1 MAELQHVVAP
11 AGVAAGRSHGQVLTG
26 RGRLV
31 MVSGQIAQ
39 DERAE
44 LAGPGDRAAQ
54 ARQMSENLRRCLAS
68 AGAGLGAAGKL
79 TSFVLDVADLP
90 AVRAARDAVD
100 TAQPPASTAVR
111 RPPCSPPVTCW
122 KWRPGR
128 WPATDHPARA
138 STRHDASA
146 APRKVDTRTQEP
158 LIWTAAGPARIAAG
172 AAPEWGSVLGC
183 CGAEAVSC
191 MGHPGENLHRAGC
204 TGRS

>member
-44 LAGPGDRAAQ
+44 LAGPGDPAAQ

-90 AVRAARDAVD
+90 AVRAARSAVD

-111 RPPCSPPVTCW
+111 RPPCSRPVTCW
-122 KWRPGR
+122 KGRPGR
-128 WPATDHPARA
+128 WLATDHPAGA

-158 LIWTAAGPARIAAG
+158 PIWTAEGQPASPLEPRRRGVLCWAAG
-172 AAPEWGSVLGC
+172 AET
-183 CGAEAVSC
+183 VSC